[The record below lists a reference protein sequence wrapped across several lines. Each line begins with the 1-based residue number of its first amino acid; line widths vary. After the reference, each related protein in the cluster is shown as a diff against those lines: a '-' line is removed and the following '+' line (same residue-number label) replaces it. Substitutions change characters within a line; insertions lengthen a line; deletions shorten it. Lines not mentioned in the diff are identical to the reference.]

1 MANRL
6 SVIATRTGDDGTTG
20 LGTVPAAPRTPR
32 VAALGDVDELN
43 SAIGLLLTETLPED
57 VAADLLAIQHDLFD
71 MGAELCIPPCGAE
84 RGTDRPPGRPA
95 GPLQRG
101 AAALAR
107 VHPARRLAYRRA
119 CARGARDLPARGTG
133 RGGAGA
139 HRQRQCAGKTVFEPA
154 VRPAVRAGAASERR
168 GRQNRCLLE
177 QQPLPARLIADGAG
191 LCGIMDYLP
200 ARAECVLSEALED
213 NEYSCYWWR
222 RLYWLEFCAGLAGSE
237 R

>member
-71 MGAELCIPPCGAE
+71 MGAELCIPGHAALKEEQIARLGA
-84 RGTDRPPGRPA
+84 GW
-95 GPLQRG
+95 PLQRG

-119 CARGARDLPARGTG
+119 CARGARDLPRAERAVVALARTDNVN
-133 RGGAGA
+133 APV
-139 HRQRQCAGKTVFEPA
+139 RQYLNRLSDLLFVLARHLSVAAGKTDVFW
-154 VRPAVRAGAASERR
+154 SSSHS
-168 GRQNRCLLE
+168 RQ
-177 QQPLPARLIADGAG
+177 G
-191 LCGIMDYLP
+191 
-200 ARAECVLSEALED
+200 
-213 NEYSCYWWR
+213 
-222 RLYWLEFCAGLAGSE
+222 
-237 R
+237 